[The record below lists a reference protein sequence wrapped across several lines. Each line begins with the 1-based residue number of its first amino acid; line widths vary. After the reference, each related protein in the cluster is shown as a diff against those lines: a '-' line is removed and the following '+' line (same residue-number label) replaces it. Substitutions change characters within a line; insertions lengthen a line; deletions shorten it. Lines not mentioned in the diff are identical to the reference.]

1 MLKNPAAL
9 LTNLNP
15 QQAQAVQTVN
25 GPVLVLAGPGSGK
38 TGVLTRRI
46 AYLIEV
52 MGIAPWN
59 ILAVT
64 FTNKAAREM
73 RERVEKLLEE
83 KFGLPTVGEQRS
95 RLGGLTIGT
104 FHSICARILR
114 VETEAV
120 NYDRNWVIYDS
131 ADQLSLIR
139 NIMRELNL
147 DEKRYSPNAIQ
158 SRISS
163 QKNEM
168 ISPQEYRS
176 SSYFE
181 EIAGRVYT
189 RYQGALLTNNAMDF
203 DDLLFKSVLLFRQRP
218 DLLDKYQ
225 KKWPYLMVDEFQDT
239 NKVQYE
245 LVHQLANAPGG
256 QRNLFV
262 VGDEDQCVLP
272 GTLITTKDGLKA
284 VETLIS
290 KDVIV
295 AAAGHSS
302 IAHGK
307 TDAIP
312 RRPYVGPTIKITT
325 VGGKELVAT
334 PEHCVFARFQPNS
347 TYHYAYL
354 MFSKKLGYRIGRT
367 GAIRTNGEKEYPA
380 FRERLRQERGDAIWL
395 LKAASE
401 PAEAAYWE
409 SFYAAKYGLPTAC
422 FYAGGRQLT
431 MRDEQLRR
439 LYGSLDTHTAAER
452 LAEDLGIS
460 LAHPHHTPQATIRGG
475 SVRKNISF
483 TMFGAKKTKSG
494 ADRWHK
500 GQDAWHLH
508 ELSIASS
515 CSEFRRQVETVLPT
529 RPRKEIYW
537 GARSTHGDYDV
548 MEQTLAALVNVCS
561 DVHVWKRAKLTDDYF
576 DFMPIGHVVPGA
588 LVPVLDDKGT
598 ITEDEVVAVDRGW
611 YEGLVYDL
619 SVPVYRNYVANGIVV
634 HNSIYRWRGADYQ
647 NVLRFKQNYP
657 EAVVILLEQNYRSTQ
672 TILNVANSVINNNRN
687 RTAKQLHTENGL
699 GKDGVIVYE
708 AYNEIEEAAYVCD
721 EIERL
726 MSKDPKLGLGDFAVM
741 YRTNAQSRA
750 LEEVFV
756 RRQIKHKLVGAT
768 RFYERKEI
776 KDALSYLRLV
786 HNPTDTI
793 AMDRII
799 NEPSRGIGTKTY
811 AALKEW
817 AAAMKVSEYTALLI
831 LRHGPDLVN
840 QATGGQLSAAAY
852 KAPDLGSRAK
862 NALTD
867 FARLLESWITLREA
881 NRYEHVADLIDL
893 IMRDSGYV
901 DTLRDGSD
909 EGEDRF
915 ANLQELYGVAAQY
928 MPGMPALEEG
938 QTPISLF
945 LQEVSLVSDQDQV
958 EEGGGAVTLLTLH
971 TAKGLEFPIV
981 FMVGLEEGILP
992 HSRSMESNDPED
1004 MAEERRLCYVGITRA
1019 KRRLYLVHVY
1029 RRTVWGSSEMQEPS
1043 RFLEEIPA
1051 DLLAGMVDRQSRRR
1065 ASYER
1070 ATTWDGDDDDFD
1082 NRRPRQSSRPSTQ
1095 RNPYNWS
1102 SQGSRAERSNPDR
1115 QRDED
1120 KSSGSPK
1127 QKYWSPGENQPITR
1141 PAARPE
1147 SQKATS
1153 GDRKPQFNRRDSV
1166 QHAKFGVGTVI
1177 ESQVTRDDE
1186 EVTVAFPGVGIKKL
1200 SASMAGLKKL

>member
-1 MLKNPAAL
+1 MLKNPSAL

-52 MGIAPWN
+52 VGIAPWS

-83 KFGLPTVGEQRS
+83 KFGPVQPGEPRS
-95 RLGGLTIGT
+95 RLGGLAIGT
-104 FHSICARILR
+104 FHSLCARILR

-139 NIMRELNL
+139 NIMRDLNL

-163 QKNEM
+163 QKNEL
-168 ISPQEYRS
+168 ITPQEYRAN
-176 SSYFE
+176 SYFE

-189 RYQGALLTNNAMDF
+189 RYQEALHVNNAMDF
-203 DDLLFKSVLLFRQRP
+203 DDLLLKSVLLFRQRP

-245 LVHQLANAPGG
+245 LISLLTNAPGRE
-256 QRNLFV
+256 RNLFV
-262 VGDEDQCVLP
+262 VGDEDQ
-272 GTLITTKDGLKA
+272 
-284 VETLIS
+284 
-290 KDVIV
+290 
-295 AAAGHSS
+295 
-302 IAHGK
+302 
-307 TDAIP
+307 
-312 RRPYVGPTIKITT
+312 
-325 VGGKELVAT
+325 
-334 PEHCVFARFQPNS
+334 
-347 TYHYAYL
+347 
-354 MFSKKLGYRIGRT
+354 
-367 GAIRTNGEKEYPA
+367 
-380 FRERLRQERGDAIWL
+380 
-395 LKAASE
+395 
-401 PAEAAYWE
+401 
-409 SFYAAKYGLPTAC
+409 
-422 FYAGGRQLT
+422 
-431 MRDEQLRR
+431 
-439 LYGSLDTHTAAER
+439 
-452 LAEDLGIS
+452 
-460 LAHPHHTPQATIRGG
+460 
-475 SVRKNISF
+475 
-483 TMFGAKKTKSG
+483 
-494 ADRWHK
+494 
-500 GQDAWHLH
+500 
-508 ELSIASS
+508 
-515 CSEFRRQVETVLPT
+515 
-529 RPRKEIYW
+529 
-537 GARSTHGDYDV
+537 
-548 MEQTLAALVNVCS
+548 
-561 DVHVWKRAKLTDDYF
+561 
-576 DFMPIGHVVPGA
+576 
-588 LVPVLDDKGT
+588 
-598 ITEDEVVAVDRGW
+598 
-611 YEGLVYDL
+611 
-619 SVPVYRNYVANGIVV
+619 
-634 HNSIYRWRGADYQ
+634 SIYKFRGANYK
-647 NVLRFKQNYP
+647 NVLRFRQDYP
-657 EAVVILLEQNYRSTQ
+657 DAMVILLEQNYRSTQ
-672 TILNVANSVINNNRN
+672 TILDVANSVINNNRN
-687 RTAKQLHTENGL
+687 RTPKRLHTQNGL
-699 GKDGVIVYE
+699 GKDGVVVYE
-708 AYNEIEEAAYVCD
+708 AYNEIEEAAYICD

-726 MSKDPKLGLGDFAVM
+726 LHKDAKLSLGDFAVM

-799 NEPSRGIGTKTY
+799 NEPARGIGTKTY

-817 AAAMKVSEYTALLI
+817 AAGMTVSEYTALLI
-831 LRHGPDLVN
+831 LRHGPEAVS
-840 QATGGQLSAAAY
+840 QAIGGLLPPAAY
-852 KAPDLGSRAK
+852 KTPDLGARAK
-862 NALTD
+862 NALSD
-867 FARLLESWITLREA
+867 FARLLESWITLRDA
-881 NRYEHVADLIDL
+881 QRYEHVADLVDL

-901 DTLRDGSD
+901 DALRDGSD

-915 ANLQELYGVAAQY
+915 ANLQELYSVAAQY
-928 MPGMPALEEG
+928 MPGMPGLEEG

-971 TAKGLEFPIV
+971 TAKGLEFPVV

-1019 KRRLYLVHVY
+1019 KQRLYLVHAY
-1029 RRTVWGSSEMQEPS
+1029 RRTVWGSSEMQEAS

-1051 DLLAGMVDRQSRRR
+1051 DLLSGMVNRQSRRQ
-1065 ASYER
+1065 AAYDR
-1070 ATTWDGDDDDFD
+1070 ATTWGDSDDDDAD
-1082 NRRPRQSSRPSTQ
+1082 NRQRTRQAPRQNTQ

-1102 SQGSRAERSNPDR
+1102 SQSGDERKGTPDGKR
-1115 QRDED
+1115 TDAA
-1120 KSSGSPK
+1120 KPS
-1127 QKYWSPGENQPITR
+1127 YWSPDTNQPITR
-1141 PAARPE
+1141 PASRPE
-1147 SQKATS
+1147 AQNSKAKSDNRT
-1153 GDRKPQFNRRDSV
+1153 PQFKRRDSV

-1177 ESQVTRDDE
+1177 ESQLTRDDE
-1186 EVTVAFPGVGIKKL
+1186 EVTIAFPGIGIKKL
-1200 SASMAGLKKL
+1200 AVSIAALKKL